1 MYLNRTH
8 KLDHI
13 NTILVHNVAT
23 RNLSSVV
30 HAATVVPASFMRLYW
45 HLVTLDDYEMVAK
58 MPSMQSKINNTVIRK
73 ETKRTCHNSNI
84 EQRLVWIR
92 GIALPMTN
100 VQLGD
105 FQKCFSMYCLF
116 MFIYYY
122 FFF

>member
-1 MYLNRTH
+1 
-8 KLDHI
+8 
-13 NTILVHNVAT
+13 
-23 RNLSSVV
+23 
-30 HAATVVPASFMRLYW
+30 MRLYW

-73 ETKRTCHNSNI
+73 ETTRTCHNSNI
-84 EQRLVWIR
+84 EQRFVWIR

-122 FFF
+122 LFFNFLPHFYLSELFSSFTGLGHLAMPPLKSVSILFRYN